1 MSACIAIRAGLGQ
14 PSRAAKDV
22 FADLGGVEVID
33 LIFQKLEKY
42 ILLFAGT
49 LQENEIKFY
58 LFRSASSIGA
68 AIMSISNSNAANWAG
83 ASPGVRTQSTP
94 RLSEDWLS
102 VIIGL
107 FIFVL
112 GLAVLANVDLIG
124 WGVTTS
130 VWNNI
135 TLALGTTSKAYASLG
150 GFGALVATYLALLVV
165 LGAGALALD
174 TDVKK
179 FALAFTAV
187 FWIAYASWVIGN
199 FANFAAATPAEQQKF
214 GISWSL
220 RLTNEGGY
228 IFALIAGLVI
238 ANFFP
243 RFADAIKDA
252 VRPELY
258 IKVAI
263 VILGGFFA
271 VTAAS
276 KLNLA
281 SALLL
286 RGVAAIIE
294 AYLIYWAVV
303 YFVARKWFGF
313 NREWAAPLA
322 SGISICGVSAAIAT
336 GGAIRARP
344 IVPVLVSSLVV
355 IFAVIEVLI
364 LPFLAQTFLSQE
376 PLVAGAWM
384 GLAVKTDGAAVA
396 AGGITESL
404 ILAKSAAAGIKYQPG
419 WILGTTATIKVFI
432 DIFIGI
438 WAFVLGWIWTNHINV
453 TQDRAKVGEIWE
465 RFPKFIIG
473 FVITFLVGLYL
484 ALGTSADIASKVP
497 AAIGE
502 ANTFRV
508 IFFILTFF
516 SIGVLS
522 NFKKLWQEGI
532 GKLAAVY
539 LVSLFGFVI
548 WVGLLIS
555 WVFFAGTKPP
565 LAS

>member
-1 MSACIAIRAGLGQ
+1 MTTAATTWNEATPRRADNVEIA
-14 PSRAAKDV
+14 
-22 FADLGGVEVID
+22 
-33 LIFQKLEKY
+33 
-42 ILLFAGT
+42 
-49 LQENEIKFY
+49 
-58 LFRSASSIGA
+58 
-68 AIMSISNSNAANWAG
+68 
-83 ASPGVRTQSTP
+83 P

-102 VIIGL
+102 LIIGL

-112 GLAVLANVDLIG
+112 ALAGIANVDLLG
-124 WGVTTS
+124 WVVTTS
-130 VWNNI
+130 VWNDI
-135 TLALGTTSKAYASLG
+135 GKALGTVSKSYASLG

-165 LGAGALALD
+165 LSAAAVALKSELI
-174 TDVKK
+174 K

-187 FWIAYASWVIGN
+187 FWVAYASWVIGN
-199 FANFAAATPAEQQKF
+199 FANFAAVTPADLQKF
-214 GISWSL
+214 GLSWSL
-220 RLTNEGGY
+220 RLTNEGAY

-238 ANFFP
+238 ANVFP
-243 RFADAIKDA
+243 RFAEAIKDA

-258 IKVAI
+258 IKIAI

-271 VTAAS
+271 VTAAG
-276 KLNLA
+276 KLSLA
-281 SALLL
+281 SSLLL

-344 IVPVLVSSLVV
+344 MIPVLVSSLVV
-355 IFAVIEVLI
+355 VFAVVEVLL
-364 LPFLAQTFLSQE
+364 LPFLAQTFLSHE

-384 GLAVKTDGAAVA
+384 GLAIKTDGAAI
-396 AGGITESL
+396 AGGAIAESL
-404 ILAKSAAAGIKYQPG
+404 ILAQNAAEGIKYQSG
-419 WILGTTATIKVFI
+419 WILGTAATIKVFI

-438 WAFVLGWIWTNHINV
+438 WAFVLGYIWTNHINR
-453 TQDRAKVGEIWE
+453 TADKASAWEIWQ
-465 RFPKFIIG
+465 RFPKFVIG
-473 FVITFLVGLYL
+473 FLITFVVGLYL
-484 ALGTSADIASKVP
+484 ALATPADIAAKVP
-497 AAIGE
+497 AAMGE
-502 ANTFRV
+502 ANTLRV
-508 IFFILTFF
+508 VFFILTFF

-532 GKLAAVY
+532 GRLAAVY
-539 LVSLFGFVI
+539 FVSLFGFVI

-555 WVFFAGTKPP
+555 WLFFSGVKPP